1 MGHQIRFFLCDDM
14 RTAIETEARKCG
26 TKLVTIIPTEPR
38 DIEFLVS
45 AGTDKMQGRLWT
57 EAEDLQYY
65 EAVCRAAKRS
75 AYYDRESGLWVKR
88 VSRAAFEKYRDE
100 KKKMLDELVER
111 NRRYAIEVL
120 GGRPVE

>member
-1 MGHQIRFFLCDDM
+1 MGHQIRFFLCNEM
-14 RTAIETEARKCG
+14 RTAIKTEARKCG
-26 TKLVTIIPTEPR
+26 AKLVTIDPAEPR
-38 DIEFLVS
+38 EIEFLVS
-45 AGTDKMQGRLWT
+45 AGTDKNQGRLLT

-75 AYYDRESGLWVKR
+75 AYYHRESGLWVKR
-88 VSRAAFEKYRDE
+88 VSRAAFEKNRYE

-111 NRRYAIEVL
+111 NRRNAIEVL